1 MNPVISINDI
11 QQPASLLVG
20 CAYTDMKL
28 TVEPGGAVSLAALLN
43 GAIEISGK
51 TVVVILSGGN
61 IDLSLFIEL
70 QKSR

>member
-1 MNPVISINDI
+1 MNPVISIYDI
-11 QQPASLLVG
+11 QQAASRLVG

-28 TVEPGGAVSLAALLN
+28 TVEPGGAVGLAALLN
-43 GAIEISGK
+43 GAIEVSGK
-51 TVVVILSGGN
+51 TVVVILSGAN